1 MQKER
6 LPSPWDNR
14 PTTLA
19 RPAALEKIEKRSSS
33 GSRYGPHWPG
43 RPAMSKPLRPRAA
56 TKPRGAAL
64 GWNTTERAWNAER
77 PSGFQAVKT
86 LRTPHQLGVH
96 RSLTR
101 PARRGAKNQRKKR
114 KFSTI
119 FKNFKRFLGKG
130 SLRGRAETRAGD
142 SNCGGLCLVYA
153 RRFRTLRMFLRNSPL
168 IITECSE
175 CDNCVYSNKPRISM
189 FFP

>member
-56 TKPRGAAL
+56 TKPRRAAL
-64 GWNTTERAWNAER
+64 GWDTTERAWNAER
-77 PSGFQAVKT
+77 PSGFKAVKT

-119 FKNFKRFLGKG
+119 FKNFKRFLGNG
-130 SLRGRAETRAGD
+130 SLRGRAETREGD
-142 SNCGGLCLVYA
+142 SNCGGLFEKPNVSKHSQHVHQLA
-153 RRFRTLRMFLRNSPL
+153 GGHIPFTP
-168 IITECSE
+168 
-175 CDNCVYSNKPRISM
+175 CVAPSRLSTNNTD
-189 FFP
+189 FHVFP

>member
-1 MQKER
+1 MKKAARPRRGPGCHATAALAPWMQKER

-19 RPAALEKIEKRSSS
+19 RPAALEKFEKRSSS

-64 GWNTTERAWNAER
+64 GWNTTERAWTAER
-77 PSGFQAVKT
+77 PSGFKAVKT
-86 LRTPHQLGVH
+86 KRTPRQLGVH

-101 PARRGAKNQRKKR
+101 PARRGAKNQRKKS

-119 FKNFKRFLGKG
+119 FENFKKLMGNSRLSG
-130 SLRGRAETRAGD
+130 RGEQ
-142 SNCGGLCLVYA
+142 GGRLKLQRPLFGFHKTQC
-153 RRFRTLRMFLRNSPL
+153 TLF
-168 IITECSE
+168 
-175 CDNCVYSNKPRISM
+175 
-189 FFP
+189 